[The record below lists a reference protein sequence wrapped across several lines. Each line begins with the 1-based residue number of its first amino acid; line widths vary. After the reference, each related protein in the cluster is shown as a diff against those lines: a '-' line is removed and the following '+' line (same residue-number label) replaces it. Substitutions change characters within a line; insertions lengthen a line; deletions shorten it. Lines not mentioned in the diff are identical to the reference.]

1 MDILIGQ
8 TLINNR
14 YNHRGRIVDTN
25 QVDSF
30 TVLVFKENGRENSLK
45 FDGGEVARLKNGGSV
60 FGWRLEGACKRQV

>member
-25 QVDSF
+25 QVESF

-45 FDGGEVARLKNGGSV
+45 FDKEEVILLKQGKAV
-60 FGWRLEGACKRQV
+60 FGWQLEGACKK